1 MMFINPVIGA
11 TIGAM
16 IKAAGM
22 AARVELEDDAVR
34 VVFLL
39 SPQTEES
46 KTSMPTVQKK
56 PRKVN
61 KRKCVTRFST
71 TDVITSDGESLSIK
85 DWAKKL
91 GVSTYCI
98 KYRLGKYGSPYGNTK
113 PTDKDKVI
121 AGTGPGSVS
130 DLSVE

>member
-1 MMFINPVIGA
+1 MILLNPVIG
-11 TIGAM
+11 TTVGAM
-16 IKAAGM
+16 VKAAGLP
-22 AARVELEDDAVR
+22 ARVELEDDAVR

-39 SPQTEES
+39 SHQAEES
-46 KTSMPTVQKK
+46 KTPMPTVQKK
-56 PRKVN
+56 PRN

-98 KYRLGKYGSPYGNTK
+98 KYRMGKHGSPYGNTK

-121 AGTGPGSVS
+121 AGLGPGSVS
-130 DLSVE
+130 SDPTVEG